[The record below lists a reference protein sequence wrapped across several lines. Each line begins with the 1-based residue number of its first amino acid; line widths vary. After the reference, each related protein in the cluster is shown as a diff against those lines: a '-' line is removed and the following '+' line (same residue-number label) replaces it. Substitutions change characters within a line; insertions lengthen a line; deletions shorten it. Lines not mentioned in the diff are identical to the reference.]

1 MLFYLGKLLES
12 VGKPRLKQLQIAFF
26 LAELVIEKV
35 VDPILASLA
44 LLPGTNLEGV
54 LSRFM
59 VNECGMQYLVS
70 FWMILY

>member
-26 LAELVIEKV
+26 LVELVIEKV
-35 VDPILASLA
+35 VDPILACLA
-44 LLPGTNLEGV
+44 LLPGTNL
-54 LSRFM
+54 
-59 VNECGMQYLVS
+59 VNECGMLCLVT